1 MVNYLNLHGDS
12 NVKCYEIHDN
22 YIDII
27 FYNTPLIYR
36 YSNLK
41 PGVLVLNEL
50 KRLATQGYGLN
61 GYISRYVKKN
71 YERCIPISR

>member
-1 MVNYLNLHGDS
+1 MINYLNLHGDS

-36 YSNLK
+36 YSNK
-41 PGVLVLNEL
+41 IPGSLVLKEL
-50 KRLATQGYGLN
+50 KRLALQGYGLN
-61 GYISRYVKKN
+61 EYINRYVKKN
-71 YERCIPISR
+71 YERKLPLSN